1 MEGTELLVKVD
12 NKKPHINQLAC
23 HLRKRNI
30 ILGVRQEQE
39 MKGIVVETRPS
50 DQSNVSLPAAFILGR
65 IGHGNLC
72 RAMNSEKVRVLLKLL
87 FMFDI

>member
-65 IGHGNLC
+65 ILLQGNLEIV
-72 RAMNSEKVRVLLKLL
+72 SLLLL
-87 FMFDI
+87 LISVCLCFIKM